1 MCFRHLTEETKQI
14 SIYCIWL
21 EAQNYTHLETL
32 SITLWILATLGP
44 SFTVSLL
51 TLYSY
56 YQSYIQKWNA
66 YDLKHPNLLQLY
78 SIYLEGFVF
87 FFLSKRINS
96 IWCCFLLPFCLQ
108 IHLLWGWM
116 GRGLIFKL
124 LPRNHKLILF

>member
-66 YDLKHPNLLQLY
+66 HDLKHPNLLQLY

-87 FFLSKRINS
+87 FFKQKNKFNMMLFSS
-96 IWCCFLLPFCLQ
+96 S
-108 IHLLWGWM
+108 
-116 GRGLIFKL
+116 
-124 LPRNHKLILF
+124 ILFANTFVMGLDGKRADFQIAAQEP